1 MYRPTN
7 VIYYRGIEFEQEELA
22 AAQARFTCTNRL
34 PEIHKGDLVI
44 GRYSLYPFYADQE
57 KDIEYLGA
65 TLINSYQQHRYIA
78 DLQNYVYDLHDL
90 TPKTWDN
97 LQDIPEV
104 GPFVIKGETNS
115 RKSNWLR
122 DMYAPDKKAA
132 IDICNRL
139 SNDGLMQQQKL
150 YIRQYVPLVK
160 LMDGVNGMPVTMEF
174 RFFVAYQ
181 KLLCGGFYWQN
192 YVDDL
197 GSVPDFHQADLNLL
211 NEVIR
216 RVGNKSNFYVIDV
229 AQTQSGEW
237 IVIELNDGQQSGLSC
252 VDPDELYRGLGWAV
266 EGLI

>member
-1 MYRPTN
+1 M
-7 VIYYRGIEFEQEELA
+7 
-22 AAQARFTCTNRL
+22 
-34 PEIHKGDLVI
+34 I

-57 KDIEYLGA
+57 KDIEWLGA
-65 TLINSYQQHRYIA
+65 RLINSYQQHRYIA
-78 DLQNYVYDLHDL
+78 DLQNYVYDLQDL
-90 TPKTWDN
+90 TPKTWDD
-97 LQDIPEV
+97 LQSIPEV

-122 DMYAPDKKAA
+122 DMYAPDKKTA

-181 KLLCGGFYWQN
+181 RLLCGGYYWQN
-192 YVDDL
+192 YVDDMVTKP
-197 GSVPDFHQADLNLL
+197 SETQVPLDFLNK
-211 NEVIR
+211 VID
-216 RVGNKSNFYVIDV
+216 RVGDKSNFYVIDV
-229 AQTQSGEW
+229 GQTQSGEW

-252 VDPDELYRGLGWAV
+252 IDPKELYMRLGLMV

>member
-1 MYRPTN
+1 MYRQTN
-7 VIYYRGIEFEQEELA
+7 VIYYRGIEFEREELVH
-22 AAQARFTCTNRL
+22 AQKLFTCTNRL
-34 PEIHKGDLVI
+34 PEIHKGYLVI

-78 DLQNYVYDLHDL
+78 DLQNYVYDLQDL
-90 TPKTWDN
+90 TPKTWDD
-97 LQDIPEV
+97 LQSIPEV

-139 SNDGLMQQQKL
+139 GNDGLMQQQKL
-150 YIRQYVPLVK
+150 YIRQYVPLAK
-160 LMDGVNGMPVTMEF
+160 LLDGVNGMPVTMEF
-174 RFFVAYQ
+174 RFFVACQ
-181 KLLCGGFYWQN
+181 KLLCGGYYWQN

-197 GSVPDFHQADLNLL
+197 PAKPSETQVPLDFLNK
-211 NEVIR
+211 VIA
-216 RVGNKSNFYVIDV
+216 RVGDKSNFYVIDV
-229 AQTQSGEW
+229 GLTQSGEW

-252 VDPDELYRGLGWAV
+252 IDPAELYQKLGLV
-266 EGLI
+266 IEGLI